1 MWLWSTIKGPSVSAR
16 DGGPERKSLE
26 ISEFIEHTLQTHAP
40 HMSKEK
46 EDVEEVDETHQQFG
60 ISESEMKKKM
70 RQVVDTWDVTHDS
83 LKSGQKR
90 TQQRVLREC
99 LIHFGMGNM
108 GSNAQPQRTQLG
120 ALLRSIYGTEG
131 KKRLFTSDADTVDLP
146 FKKEDDTTQ
155 LTPSQQVNVED
166 PLLSE
171 AALTKLKTHGIVR
184 ISPVFSQETVVALR
198 IALLRSLK
206 KKKPKERKKL
216 TDTQGNGRNGLY
228 FYFDD
233 PDEWLLLLREKLTK
247 ELCPEHKEQAE
258 ETSFIGLCYGE
269 GGINYTHQDNTATTK
284 NKNPAIR
291 YQALVLLN
299 APGKDF
305 NGGEL
310 YVQDGRVPMTND
322 QREWVAPI
330 NSQTSNFACD
340 GQAGDVV
347 VFKANGSGGGKNW
360 YHGMTTVTKGT
371 NAVCQRWGIGLFQ
384 PPNNQSKKR
393 QSKKR
398 KCSVSL
404 SSSSGGVTSKNI

>member
-1 MWLWSTIKGPSVSAR
+1 M
-16 DGGPERKSLE
+16 GGQREKVLRFLN
-26 ISEFIEHTLQTHAP
+26 FIDTAP

-83 LKSGQKR
+83 SKSGQKR

-99 LIHFGMGNM
+99 LNLFGKGSMS
-108 GSNAQPQRTQLG
+108 SNAYLQRKQLG
-120 ALLRSIYGTEG
+120 KLLSSLYPGNGPKG
-131 KKRLFTSDADTVDLP
+131 KNRLFTSDADTVDLP
-146 FKKEDDTTQ
+146 FKTEDDTTH

-184 ISPVFSQETVVALR
+184 ISHGISQETVVALR
-198 IALLRSLK
+198 IALRRSLQEK
-206 KKKPKERKKL
+206 EPKELKKL

-330 NSQTSNFACD
+330 NSQTSNFACG

-347 VFKANGSGGGKNW
+347 VFKANGSGGGKNGKNW
-360 YHGMTTVTKGT
+360 YHGMTVVTKGA

-384 PPNNQSKKR
+384 PPTKKSIERAKVKRAEEKRAKETGKRKR
-393 QSKKR
+393 Q
-398 KCSVSL
+398 
-404 SSSSGGVTSKNI
+404 

>member
-1 MWLWSTIKGPSVSAR
+1 
-16 DGGPERKSLE
+16 
-26 ISEFIEHTLQTHAP
+26 
-40 HMSKEK
+40 MSKEK

-120 ALLRSIYGTEG
+120 KLLSSLYPGNGPKG

-146 FKKEDDTTQ
+146 FKKEDDTTY
-155 LTPSQQVNVED
+155 LTPSKQVNVED

-184 ISPVFSQETVVALR
+184 ISHGISQETVVALR
-198 IALLRSLK
+198 IALRRSLEEK
-206 KKKPKERKKL
+206 EPKELKKL

-228 FYFDD
+228 FYFDPKLCRAPHRPNEPNEPNALKD
-233 PDEWLLLLREKLTK
+233 LRKDLSKQLYPDHPK
-247 ELCPEHKEQAE
+247 EAE
-258 ETSFIGLCYGE
+258 ATRFIGLCYGE
-269 GGINYTHQDNTATTK
+269 GGMNYTHQDNTATNQ

-393 QSKKR
+393 

-404 SSSSGGVTSKNI
+404 SSSSAASRRKTSDN

>member
-1 MWLWSTIKGPSVSAR
+1 
-16 DGGPERKSLE
+16 
-26 ISEFIEHTLQTHAP
+26 
-40 HMSKEK
+40 MSKEK
-46 EDVEEVDETHQQFG
+46 DVEEVDETHQQFG

-70 RQVVDTWDVTHDS
+70 RQVVATWDSTNGG
-83 LKSGQKR
+83 KKM
-90 TQQRVLREC
+90 TQQRVLRKC
-99 LIHFGMGNM
+99 LNLFGKGSMS
-108 GSNAQPQRTQLG
+108 SNAYLQRKQLG
-120 ALLRSIYGTEG
+120 KLLSSLYPGNGPKG
-131 KKRLFTSDADTVDLP
+131 KKRLFTKNDADTVDLP

-184 ISPVFSQETVVALR
+184 ISHGISQETVVALR
-198 IALLRSLK
+198 IALRRSLEEK
-206 KKKPKERKKL
+206 EPKELKKL

-228 FYFDD
+228 FYFDPKLCRAPHRSNEPNALKD
-233 PDEWLLLLREKLTK
+233 LRKKLSKQLYPDHPK
-247 ELCPEHKEQAE
+247 EAE
-258 ETSFIGLCYGE
+258 ATRFIGLCYGE
-269 GGINYTHQDNTATTK
+269 GGMNYTHQDNTATTQ

-299 APGKDF
+299 TPGKDF

-330 NSQTSNFACD
+330 NSQTSNFAD
-340 GQAGDVV
+340 GGQAGDVV

-384 PPNNQSKKR
+384 PPNNQSKRKR
-393 QSKKR
+393 P
-398 KCSVSL
+398 V
-404 SSSSGGVTSKNI
+404 SSSSSSSSSRQKTSELY